1 MASAHSA
8 PFPIAVISAVSAF
21 WDFPRITLVALP
33 VGTSVG
39 AFFNALHELPSGTEH
54 RLCKFGHLVN
64 LAFFYLNHI
73 HNLSVFGRFVQ
84 RLDDNVLQLRYGAV
98 ETSDLAFEDGNPFLL
113 FPLLPELRVEF

>member
-54 RLCKFGHLVN
+54 RLCKFGHPVH
-64 LAFFYLNHI
+64 LAFLDFYHI
-73 HNLSVFGRFVQ
+73 HGKLIFVS
-84 RLDDNVLQLRYGAV
+84 LAHSFDNNVLQLRYGAV